1 MLVHKHPGRAALF
14 PNTGVPEI
22 QFRNLTVLRFF
33 HQVHR
38 NRCPGDHPAAGHFQV
53 LPRSQLDLRGII
65 QKFLLHSVVVL
76 LPTVICKRRPLKK
89 NESVVLGVELR
100 RSIRRSRAPSR
111 AIAVDELAKV
121 TVVRGFLLRPGTNK
135 CQQCA
140 GYRQRY
146 IQQPAP
152 SLDIF
157 AEKSAHR
164 RGHLVFP
171 RFSGTRDRKWMSQRV
186 PPTLLRFRPF
196 CKRSYIQPV
205 WTSSFLA
212 ATAPLPATVRR

>member
-22 QFRNLTVLRFF
+22 QFRSLTVLRFF
-33 HQVHR
+33 HQMHR
-38 NRCPGDHPAAGHFQV
+38 NRCPSNHAAAGHFQI
-53 LPRSQLDLRGII
+53 LTRGQLDLRGVI
-65 QKFLLHSVVVL
+65 QKFLLYAVVVL
-76 LPTVICKRRPLKK
+76 LPAMIRKRGHIIK
-89 NESVVLGVELR
+89 NESIVLGVELR

-121 TVVRGFLLRPGTNK
+121 TVVRGFLLRTGTNK

-152 SLDIF
+152 SLGIF
-157 AEKSAHR
+157 ADKSAHR
-164 RGHLVFP
+164 CGHSVFP

-196 CKRSYIQPV
+196 CKRSYSWPV
-205 WTSSFLA
+205 WTG
-212 ATAPLPATVRR
+212 